1 MYFIGIDPGL
11 QGGIAV
17 LDDLSI
23 ATAKM
28 PDSVS
33 DIAAYLKTFPVTD
46 THVLIELQGARPA
59 YARKHNNETNQDEV
73 IILRGVNAT
82 WTFAQHYGE
91 LRGILITLGLDFAT
105 IRPQD
110 WQAAIG
116 MKKLK
121 GEQVTAWKNR
131 LKEKAQ
137 ELFPSLKIT
146 KATADAILIAEVCRR
161 LNQSLRKVQ
170 PALWDDF

>member
-1 MYFIGIDPGL
+1 
-11 QGGIAV
+11 
-17 LDDLSI
+17 
-23 ATAKM
+23 
-28 PDSVS
+28 
-33 DIAAYLKTFPVTD
+33 
-46 THVLIELQGARPA
+46 
-59 YARKHNNETNQDEV
+59 
-73 IILRGVNAT
+73 
-82 WTFAQHYGE
+82 
-91 LRGILITLGLDFAT
+91 LDFAT